1 MNFIQSS
8 LAAKAF
14 TSCPNELRTRKFIY
28 VRFQPL
34 SYLFIFK
41 IFTPKHLMSE
51 PSTPGD
57 STLATLSVF
66 QFTLY
71 FFGGT
76 AHWLNRHRDSLEVT
90 QDLPLITFKNIP
102 VITDEKSERYM
113 LRYISISRKVQPL
126 FNFVYGL
133 WL

>member
-28 VRFQPL
+28 MRFQQL

-41 IFTPKHLMSE
+41 IFTPKQIMSE

-57 STLATLSVF
+57 STLATLTVF
-66 QFTLY
+66 NLY
-71 FFGGT
+71 FIGGT

-90 QDLPLITFKNIP
+90 QDLHLITFKNIP
-102 VITDEKSERYM
+102 VIADEKSERYM